1 MAKSTFHDY
10 TNYNSASCFTISS
23 IIYYKYNFQ
32 NLFIYSISFLKFE
45 QLALIYMEKQK
56 RGTTYSRH
64 RAENEKHVVVC
75 STNLQPKI
83 IMDFL
88 NEFYAHPMLQ
98 VAN

>member
-1 MAKSTFHDY
+1 
-10 TNYNSASCFTISS
+10 
-23 IIYYKYNFQ
+23 
-32 NLFIYSISFLKFE
+32 
-45 QLALIYMEKQK
+45 MEKQK

-98 VAN
+98 VSPNSRQSFNT